1 MERLSVKL
9 NGKSTEEA
17 HNQQKK
23 KQKKYSLTS
32 RVKGLVSVDQL
43 VNGLRQGL
51 VLSNVSI
58 GKIVVVA
65 IVLIIG

>member
-17 HNQQKK
+17 HNQQK